1 MVSSKDTQ
9 YRLKMSHNPPPT
21 ESLTG
26 VVVGLAVLLLVSV
39 TINLLLAAHWMYTL
53 RGRGTKSGGE
63 GPGNQEQLYEVVDG
77 DQQLNAAR
85 DEVSLKTNE
94 AYGKVSTQ
102 NTTSAPNAAL

>member
-1 MVSSKDTQ
+1 
-9 YRLKMSHNPPPT
+9 MSNNPPPT

-63 GPGNQEQLYEVVDG
+63 GPGNQEQLYEDVDSV
-77 DQQLNAAR
+77 QPLYTTIPLKRNESYSKISAR
-85 DEVSLKTNE
+85 NPSFTTN
-94 AYGKVSTQ
+94 T
-102 NTTSAPNAAL
+102 AL